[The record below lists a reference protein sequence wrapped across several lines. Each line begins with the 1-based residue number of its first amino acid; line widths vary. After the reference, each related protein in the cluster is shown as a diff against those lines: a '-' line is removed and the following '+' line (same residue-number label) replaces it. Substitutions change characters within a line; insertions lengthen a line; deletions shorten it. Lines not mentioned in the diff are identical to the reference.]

1 LAAAFCAEEAFNS
14 SEALPKEKARRR
26 RDFPRRFGSFFS
38 SARRLAAGDSD
49 GGDDAVV
56 LWAVVGPVFGD
67 SAEVDGCERGEGLLA
82 RFSSGL
88 PVLLVIELA
97 SGDGTRTYQ
106 NGSCQFYHCLRN
118 LHTMSEGSLTEEV
131 DECAEWTLPELSR
144 CEWAERGLW
153 FVSNAMKS
161 YGPD

>member
-1 LAAAFCAEEAFNS
+1 LIAAFCAEDAFNS

-26 RDFPRRFGSFFS
+26 RDLPGRFGSFFS
-38 SARRLAAGDSD
+38 SARRLAAGDSV
-49 GGDDAVV
+49 GGDEAVV
-56 LWAVVGPVFGD
+56 VSAVVGPVFWD

-97 SGDGTRTYQ
+97 SGDGPSRTCHD
-106 NGSCQFYHCLRN
+106 GICQFYHSCEN
-118 LHTMSEGSLTEEV
+118 YTKSKGSLTEEV

-144 CEWAERGLW
+144 CE
-153 FVSNAMKS
+153 
-161 YGPD
+161 